1 MCKLTQN
8 FELNIGGVS
17 QLGTSFA
24 RILVGDNMRVFSRN
38 LDDVGDD
45 FIDAF
50 DDNIDSFS
58 NPVHAVPNALNRWA
72 LESRL
77 LDGMGVHDCVNE
89 IKLEVIEH
97 LVKLQAEELEKK
109 REEERKKKLEAAEN
123 LGKNENS
130 KDKEKKDGPKSTTT
144 DVLVGTN
151 RYVVVLYFEAFIL
164 RYNGLE

>member
-1 MCKLTQN
+1 MCKLTKN
-8 FELNIGGVS
+8 FELRISGVS

-24 RILVGDNMRVFSRN
+24 RILVGDNMRVLSRN
-38 LDDVGDD
+38 FDEVGDD
-45 FIDAF
+45 FLDGF

-89 IKLEVIEH
+89 IKLEIIEH

-109 REEERKKKLEAAEN
+109 REEERKKKLDAAEN
-123 LGKNENS
+123 LGKSENG
-130 KDKEKKDGPKSTTT
+130 KVKEKKDGAKSTTT
-144 DVLVGTN
+144 DLLVGTN
-151 RYVVVLYFEAFIL
+151 RYTAVLYYETFIL
-164 RYNGLE
+164 